1 MNESVIGMNKLKI
14 NFQLKELDK
23 IAPFG
28 EKPNLCL
35 HWFGLT
41 DGMLWIKIGKQTIYE
56 YTQESQD
63 YFGTSIRYND
73 YQISRFLEDFFQTFR
88 YVGESI
94 PEELYHGL
102 DEFDAKIE
110 KWKECHIDEEDEVF
124 DKFFFDEYCALGEWR
139 WDRTFDSGHLVGGPR
154 IGFFRCGEKI
164 KILWES
170 NFKLDN
176 GNSIWTSPEGSFE
189 MPYDEFVLSV
199 TDFFNSFFI
208 AMDEQVENAIM
219 KEWGSI
225 SLDKQKL
232 LKENKERKSGFLRD
246 ISFLTI
252 SNESTDWNKVK
263 MLYSKMENELKNVNL

>member
-1 MNESVIGMNKLKI
+1 MNKLKI
-14 NFQLKELDK
+14 NFQLQELDK

-28 EKPNLCL
+28 KKPNFSL

-41 DGMLWIKIGKQTIYE
+41 EGLLWIKIGEQTVYE
-56 YTQESQD
+56 YTQEAQD

-94 PEELYHGL
+94 PEELYQSL
-102 DEFDAKIE
+102 NEFDEKME
-110 KWKECHIDEEDEVF
+110 KWKACHIDEEDEAF

-139 WDRTFDSGHLVGGPR
+139 WDRTFDSGHLVGGPCM
-154 IGFFRCGEKI
+154 GFFRCGEKI

-170 NFKLDN
+170 NFKLDS

-208 AMDEQVENAIM
+208 AMDRQVENAVM

-225 SLDKQKL
+225 SLDKQRL
-232 LKENKERKSGFLRD
+232 LKENNERKSGFLRD
-246 ISFLTI
+246 ISYLTV
-252 SNESTDWNKVK
+252 SDESTDWNKIKV
-263 MLYSKMENELKNVNL
+263 LYSRMENAKSMLRRTIL

>member
-1 MNESVIGMNKLKI
+1 MGMNKLKI
-14 NFQLKELDK
+14 NFQLQELDK
-23 IAPFG
+23 IVPWG
-28 EKPNLCL
+28 QEPYLSL

-41 DGMLWIKIGKQTIYE
+41 DGLLWIHVGAQTIYE
-56 YTQESQD
+56 YTEEAMN
-63 YFGTSIRYND
+63 YFGNNERYND
-73 YQISRFLEDFFQTFR
+73 YQISRFLEDFFETFR

-94 PEELYHGL
+94 PEELYHSL

-110 KWKECHIDEEDEVF
+110 KWKECHIEEDDEVF
-124 DKFFFDEYCALGEWR
+124 DKFYFDEYCELGEWR
-139 WDRTFDSGHLVGGPR
+139 WDRTLDSGHLVGGPH

-170 NFKLDN
+170 NFELDT

-199 TDFFNSFFI
+199 KDFFDLFFI
-208 AMDEQVENAIM
+208 AMDKQVENAVM

-232 LKENKERKSGFLRD
+232 LKEHGERKSDFSKKIGFLEN
-246 ISFLTI
+246 T
-252 SNESTDWNKVK
+252 NANTDWNKVM
-263 MLYSKMENELKNVNL
+263 MLYKKMEDEINAK